1 MKVTVLCVG
10 RLGAAPEARLAL
22 DWAARATA
30 GGRAHGL
37 GPVDILEVEARKP
50 GKEAEAEVLLDKIE
64 DSWLIA
70 CDEHGQA
77 RSSRDFAAMMGR
89 LRDDG
94 VRRLTFV
101 IGGADGL
108 DPRVLAAAR
117 GRLAFGV
124 QTWPHALVRAM
135 LAEQIYRAA
144 TIMSG
149 SPYHRD

>member
-1 MKVTVLCVG
+1 VKVTLLCVG
-10 RLGAAPEARLAL
+10 RLGPAPEAKLAL

-30 GGRAHGL
+30 SGRAHGL
-37 GPVDILEVEARKP
+37 GPVEILEVEARKP
-50 GKEAEAEVLLDKIE
+50 GKEAEAEVLLDKLE
-64 DSWLIA
+64 DAWLIA
-70 CDEHGQA
+70 CDEHGEA
-77 RSSRDFAAMMGR
+77 RSSREFAALLGR

-108 DPRVLAAAR
+108 DPRVLGAAR

-144 TIMSG
+144 TIMAG

>member
-1 MKVTVLCVG
+1 LRVTILCVG
-10 RLGAAPEARLAL
+10 RLGATPEGRLAT
-22 DWAARATA
+22 DWAARASA

-37 GPVDILEVEARKP
+37 GPVDILEVEARK
-50 GKEAEAEVLLDKIE
+50 GGMAAEGDLLLEKLQDT
-64 DSWLIA
+64 WLIA
-70 CDEHGQA
+70 CDEDGA
-77 RSSRDFAAMMGR
+77 SYGSREFAALLGR

-94 VRRLTFV
+94 VRRLVFI

-108 DPRVLAAAR
+108 DARVLAAAR
-117 GRLAFGV
+117 GKLAFGR
-124 QTWPHALVRAM
+124 QTWPHGLARAM

>member
-1 MKVTVLCVG
+1 MKVTLLCVG

-30 GGRAHGL
+30 SGRAHGL

-50 GKEAEAEVLLDKIE
+50 GKEAEAEVLLDKVE
-64 DSWLIA
+64 DAWLIA

-77 RSSRDFAAMMGR
+77 RSSRDFAAMLGR

-101 IGGADGL
+101 VGGADGL
-108 DPRVLAAAR
+108 DSRVLAASR
-117 GRLAFGV
+117 GRLAFGI

-144 TIMSG
+144 TIMAG